1 MKSRSESKFIKHI
14 KWQRSHNFP
23 VNLYEFPPRSYTFH
37 YYYYYVCMCIFLKAF
52 SKDCPVHLA
61 HQAHIP
67 SFLVCL
73 SSKTFHIFL
82 WHDGATVTLHCCL
95 VFQPLSFGSRMIFM
109 SLEHRRQ
116 FLTTFCSC
124 NKMNVWW
131 NIVWFYEGSL
141 DLEDKCKSCLFLWKK
156 MTLFWTHPQSSV
168 QYWPIPIRS
177 YKMQEKADE
186 YPKSNVRHIFCLLK
200 LSVNTKWT

>member
-1 MKSRSESKFIKHI
+1 MTKKPQFSCKPIWISTEK
-14 KWQRSHNFP
+14 
-23 VNLYEFPPRSYTFH
+23 LYFSLYI
-37 YYYYYVCMCIFLKAF
+37 YVCMCIFLKAF

-95 VFQPLSFGSRMIFM
+95 VFQPLSFGSRRIFM
-109 SLEHRRQ
+109 SLAHRRQ

-156 MTLFWTHPQSSV
+156 WPFFEPILRAVSSTD
-168 QYWPIPIRS
+168 P
-177 YKMQEKADE
+177 
-186 YPKSNVRHIFCLLK
+186 YP
-200 LSVNTKWT
+200 